1 MHSITLESILFHN
14 CYEFLTQFFKPC
26 FDSLEF
32 GNLRVIFMKIVGGKV
47 QVRTLDLGEDFN
59 IDSCDM
65 TYTVPGHTRW
75 RVGQRGD
82 TRGCD

>member
-1 MHSITLESILFHN
+1 MSVFRLIHWFYEEHRLYSITLESILFYN

-47 QVRTLDLGEDFN
+47 LVRTLDLGEDFN
-59 IDSCDM
+59 IDRQ
-65 TYTVPGHTRW
+65 V
-75 RVGQRGD
+75 
-82 TRGCD
+82 